1 MKETIMLPK
10 TARRFLN
17 RHRSEI
23 ALYEAVMNSSLN
35 TIGNAMLKR
44 AKIARKVLRKE
55 EGK

>member
-1 MKETIMLPK
+1 MLPK

-17 RHRSEI
+17 QYRSEI
-23 ALYEAVMNSSLN
+23 VLYEAVMDSSLN
-35 TIGNAMLKR
+35 TIGIAMLKR